1 MIGRMYTAGFQNVSI
16 SVATDD
22 VFELAAP
29 SDAVVILYSCYVG
42 QRSSETSDAI
52 AVSIQR
58 ATTSGSGGTVV
69 TPNPHN
75 VGDPAFGG
83 VCERNNTTQATTLVL
98 LPADGFNVLSG
109 WQYRPIPDERIVISP
124 SGILVFR
131 FEDAPASS
139 TNFEFS
145 ITFVEIGG

>member
-16 SVATDD
+16 SVSTDD
-22 VFELAAP
+22 VFEVLAP
-29 SDAVVILYSCYVG
+29 TDAAVILYSCYIG
-42 QRSSETSDAI
+42 QRSTETSDAI

-69 TPNPHN
+69 TANPHA
-75 VGDPAFGG
+75 VGDSAFGG
-83 VCERNNTTQATTLVL
+83 VCERNNTTQATTLTL

-109 WQYRPIPDERIVISP
+109 WQYRPIPDERITISP

-131 FEDAPASS
+131 FEDAPVAAP
-139 TNFEFS
+139 NFEFS
-145 ITFVEIGG
+145 CTFMEIGG